1 MNTPAQ
7 TTPDNLIGNPV
18 TLVNNTNN
26 NINLGFDISN
36 TSQPVVNP
44 HVVAPQ
50 VQNQGLLYNQPVYQT
65 HSPNGQA
72 FTQQPYG
79 SPLVPQY
86 GQSYPQQ
93 PYGMPN
99 IGYGY
104 NQPSTAYNQQTTNP
118 YQNFQPNPNISL
130 SINPLNLNPI
140 NTSNLGALNKQIT
153 LDTKNDDTNLL
164 RTNQSKSNVKVI

>member
-7 TTPDNLIGNPV
+7 TTPNNLIGNSV
-18 TLVNNTNN
+18 TSVNNTNN
-26 NINLGFDISN
+26 NINLGLDISN
-36 TSQPVVNP
+36 TFQPVTTP
-44 HVVAPQ
+44 QVVAQ
-50 VQNQGLLYNQPVYQT
+50 VQNQGLLYNQPVYQP
-65 HSPNGQA
+65 HPPNGQG
-72 FTQQPYG
+72 FTQQPYT
-79 SPLVPQY
+79 SPLMPQY
-86 GQSYPQQ
+86 GQPYSQPQ
-93 PYGMPN
+93 PYGIQN

-104 NQPSTAYNQQTTNP
+104 NQPSNTYNQQAINP

-164 RTNQSKSNVKVI
+164 GTNQSKSNVKVI